1 MNTVPSNQI
10 GPISPEQPCGANLEY
25 DAAFTALQQAATGS
39 REQQFGEALIP
50 AVAPDWPHVETLAV
64 ALLSRT
70 VDLRVIAL
78 LTLAWTKMT
87 GLAGYA
93 RGLSL
98 AAYALDQYWEH
109 VHPQLEPAGEFD
121 PLPRLNAIAALTDQ
135 QALGRSARGAP
146 LLLWRFGQL
155 SLRDA
160 AAILERQPSAIVCG
174 LPASDANL
182 QTELRATL
190 KGAREESMVI
200 QQLLYAIE
208 RIQRQIS
215 AHLDSSWVPDPIAI
229 EAPLRVVYQA
239 IREPSGIAPSARCAE
254 AESSPPVPA
263 LTMPTEHSHAGNVRT
278 ASAGPMSIRSRADVI
293 SALEHACVY
302 LERAEPGH
310 PAPLLLRRAQRLMQ
324 MTFYEIV
331 RDMAPAALPQL
342 DVLAGQPER
351 LSGVA
356 VS

>member
-1 MNTVPSNQI
+1 MNTVLSNQI
-10 GPISPEQPCGANLEY
+10 GPISLEQPCGADLEY
-25 DAAFTALQQAATGS
+25 DAAFTTLQQVATGS
-39 REQQFGEALIP
+39 REQQFGEAPIP

-98 AAYALDQYWEH
+98 AAYVLDQYWEH
-109 VHPQLEPAGEFD
+109 VHPQLETAGEFD

-160 AAILERQPSAIVCG
+160 AAILERKQSATVCG
-174 LPASDANL
+174 FPASDVTL

-215 AHLDSSWVPDPIAI
+215 AHLDSSWVPDPIAV
-229 EAPLRVVYQA
+229 EGPLRVVYQA
-239 IREPSGIAPSARCAE
+239 IGEPSDIASSSWCAE
-254 AESSPPVPA
+254 SPLPVPA
-263 LTMPTEHSHAGNVRT
+263 SATPTERPHAGNVHT
-278 ASAGPMSIRSRADVI
+278 AAAGSMSIRTREDVI
-293 SALEHACVY
+293 AALENACVY

-310 PAPLLLRRAQRLMQ
+310 PVPLLLRRAQRLMH

-331 RDMAPAALPQL
+331 RELAPAALPQL
-342 DVLAGQPER
+342 DVLTGQPER

-356 VS
+356 VN